1 MLPIIG
7 DLIGGI
13 TGIINKVVPDAD
25 KRNELN
31 FQIQQLADQAN
42 QRVHDE
48 MMGQIEVNK
57 AEATNSNVFVAGW
70 RPFIGWV
77 GGVGM
82 AWSFILSP
90 FIEVISRWIGWKG
103 QMPVIDTASLMTLVL
118 TMLGAQTLR
127 SWDKKNG
134 VHTDNLSSSPSPPA
148 LTYPPDE
155 PGKPKSIIPIN
166 IPWLK

>member
-1 MLPIIG
+1 MGLPIIG
-7 DLIGGI
+7 DLIDGV

-25 KRNELN
+25 KRNEIN

-57 AEATNSNVFVAGW
+57 TEAGNSNVFVSGW

-77 GGVGM
+77 GGIGM

-90 FIEVISRWIGWKG
+90 FLEVISRWIGWKG

-134 VHTDNLSSSPSPPA
+134 VATGNLSSASTPV
-148 LTYPPDE
+148 YPPDQ
-155 PGKPKSIIPIN
+155 PGQPKSILPIN